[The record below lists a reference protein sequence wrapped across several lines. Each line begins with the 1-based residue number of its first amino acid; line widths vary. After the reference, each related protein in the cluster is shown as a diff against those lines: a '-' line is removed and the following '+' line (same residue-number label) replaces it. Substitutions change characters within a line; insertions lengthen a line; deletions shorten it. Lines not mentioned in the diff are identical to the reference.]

1 MDSYENFLA
10 GLAPLPPSSPARP
23 RTLVFEDPTIQ
34 RFSLGPYET
43 IGMISVANGII
54 NSLYGAYVTIRA
66 EFPNETSAVVIEMAV
81 QMSVDIFLEIDSEQ
95 PLGFREI
102 DWLFELASNILTQR
116 SNAWPQLLDA
126 AATLQCQA
134 GLASGALMQGDRSPT
149 SASTAS
155 ADLSEEENVEEPTV

>member
-23 RTLVFEDPTIQ
+23 RTLVFEDPTRQ

-54 NSLYGAYVTIRA
+54 NSLYGAYVTIRS
-66 EFPNETSAVVIEMAV
+66 EFPNKTSAVVIEMAV
-81 QMSVDIFLEIDSEQ
+81 QMSVDIFLEIDSE
-95 PLGFREI
+95 PLGFREL
-102 DWLFELASNILTQR
+102 DWMFELASNILTQR
-116 SNAWPQLLDA
+116 STAWPELLDA
-126 AATLQCQA
+126 AATLQYQA
-134 GLASGALMQGDRSPT
+134 GLASEVLMRGNRSPT

-155 ADLSEEENVEEPTV
+155 ADPNE